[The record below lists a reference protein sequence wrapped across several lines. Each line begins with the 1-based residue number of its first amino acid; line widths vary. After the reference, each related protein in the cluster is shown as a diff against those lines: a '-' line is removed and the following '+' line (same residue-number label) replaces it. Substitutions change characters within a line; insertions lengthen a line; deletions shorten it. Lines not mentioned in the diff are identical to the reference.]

1 MLGSSVCANRGNS
14 GIEPDSEQ
22 RLKFSND
29 TSLNK
34 VGYQRFNML
43 CVH

>member
-29 TSLNK
+29 EPKESR
-34 VGYQRFNML
+34 VSAI
-43 CVH
+43 

>member
-22 RLKFSND
+22 RLKILKRYKPKESRV
-29 TSLNK
+29 SAI
-34 VGYQRFNML
+34 
-43 CVH
+43 

>member
-29 TSLNK
+29 
-34 VGYQRFNML
+34 RA
-43 CVH
+43 